1 MPFNGSGSFSPYTPG
16 NPVITGTVISSTA
29 FNATMTDIAAGLTN
43 AITRDGQSPPSANLP
58 MASNKLTGLGAGTVS
73 GDSLR
78 FQQLF
83 SQGAP
88 ASLPS
93 AATVDIGGQ
102 NSVAVEISGT
112 TGITSFG
119 TNYNGPR
126 YIRFAGAL
134 LLTHNATT
142 LNLPGA
148 ANITT
153 VAGDTCVAYP
163 NLAGNGWNIIQ
174 YTSING
180 LWPVGSVIYHAANS
194 APSGYLK
201 ANGAAVSRTTYA
213 ALFTAISTTFGVGDG
228 STTFNVPDLRGEFL
242 RGWDD
247 GRGVDT
253 GRVFG
258 SAQAQDLQPHTH
270 SLNAVISD
278 SGATYNLSG
287 TYSRGSAISGTGS
300 TGTTETRPRNVALL
314 ACIKF

>member
-153 VAGDTCVAYP
+153 AAGDTCAAYP
-163 NLAGNGWNIIQ
+163 NLAGNGWNIVQYQRASGAALVIADGSITAPKLSGAQTGSAPIYGCRAWVVFDGSLAGTNAPTAGGNVTNVTRTGTGQ
-174 YTSING
+174 YTVN
-180 LWPVGSVIYHAANS
+180 LTTAMPS
-194 APSGYLK
+194 ASYAVVSGGNEKNTSALGGYGPE
-201 ANGAAVSRTTYA
+201 GAPTT
-213 ALFTAISTTFGVGDG
+213 
-228 STTFNVPDLRGEFL
+228 TTFNVVAT
-242 RGWDD
+242 D
-247 GRGVDT
+247 GAGAYTNGFTRM
-253 GRVFG
+253 RFAIFG
-258 SAQAQDLQPHTH
+258 
-270 SLNAVISD
+270 
-278 SGATYNLSG
+278 
-287 TYSRGSAISGTGS
+287 
-300 TGTTETRPRNVALL
+300 
-314 ACIKF
+314 